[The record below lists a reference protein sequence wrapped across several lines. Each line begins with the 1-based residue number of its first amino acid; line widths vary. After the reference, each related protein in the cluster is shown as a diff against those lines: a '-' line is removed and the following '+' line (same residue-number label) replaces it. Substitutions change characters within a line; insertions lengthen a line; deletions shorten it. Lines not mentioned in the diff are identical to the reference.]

1 LHTVASTTLVIAGFL
16 VVISA
21 AQPFAARLHM
31 PFTVLLAA
39 VGVLVGGVA
48 TFLVDHLRLYPVL
61 DIAGPL
67 VQFPISAPVFLTVF
81 LPLLLFHAA
90 LTIDLREIARDAGPI
105 LTLAILAVF
114 AAAAAIGFGLSLAGV
129 PMTVGLLLGAIVA
142 TTDPA
147 AVIAIFRELGA
158 PPRLTR
164 LLEGESL
171 LNDAAAIVL
180 FGILVAMLAGGAQSS
195 IGLASVADAVR
206 EFATTFVGGLAFG
219 AVAGRLFGAA
229 LPWLGSSRTA
239 EVTLSVALPYIVY
252 IVGEQA
258 FDVSGVV
265 AVASAGLTAGAIGRV
280 RVRPGNWRY
289 IGRVWAQ
296 LDFWASSLI
305 FVMAAA
311 LVPRLLATVELR
323 HAWLLL
329 IAVAAALLSRVAV
342 LFGILPLLS
351 ALRLSQKVDGAYKLA
366 IAWGGLRGA
375 ITLALALALTEHP
388 SVDPE
393 IKQLVAVLATG
404 FVLFT
409 LLVNGLTLR
418 PVIRLLHLDRL
429 SPLNEALR
437 GKVLALSLADVRD
450 AVRQRAQT
458 YRIDPSVARSVAAD
472 YDRRIDEV
480 ASRPGLEQ
488 AICDDD
494 RLRIGLVALTNRE
507 RRIILDHHEQRTVSG
522 AAIEFLLHNTNRIL
536 DAARGEGREGYDRV
550 ASKLLA
556 FPRRFRMAH
565 FLHRT
570 LHIAGPLQREISIRF
585 EVLLTRR
592 LALEELAGF
601 VGARLEPLLG
611 RAVASELH
619 EVVAGRAEAIVRA
632 LDALRLQYKE
642 HARLLE
648 ARFLEQSGLQLLILH
663 YRDLFEEGLIGGE
676 LFDDLQQEHARQLPS
691 DRLPP
696 LDLGL
701 QAEQLIRSFSMFGG
715 LDETELKAVV
725 RVLRPRLL
733 VPDEVIIRKGERGRS
748 MFFIAS
754 GAVEVVLPG
763 QRVRLG
769 SGEFFGEMALLN
781 HGPRTADVVSLGYG
795 RVLELARADFRRFL
809 RNNPRARAEIEA
821 IAAERTRASARLT
834 GS

>member
-1 LHTVASTTLVIAGFL
+1 MHTIASTTLVIAAFL

-21 AQPFAARLHM
+21 VQPFAARLHV
-31 PFTVLLAA
+31 PFTVLLAC
-39 VGVLVGGVA
+39 VGVLVGGLSS
-48 TFLVDHLRLYPVL
+48 FLVRHLRLEPVL
-61 DIAGPL
+61 DIAEPL
-67 VQFPISAPVFLTVF
+67 ANLPISAPVFLIVF

-90 LTIDLREIARDAGPI
+90 LMIDLREIARDVWPI

-114 AAAAAIGFGLSLAGV
+114 AAAAAIGFGLSFAGV
-129 PMTVGLLLGAIVA
+129 PLLVGLLLGAIVA

-147 AVIAIFRELGA
+147 AVIAIFREVGA

-164 LLEGESL
+164 LVEGESL

-180 FGILVAMLAGGAQSS
+180 FGILVAMLAGGVQSS
-195 IGLASVADAVR
+195 ISHAVL
-206 EFATTFVGGLAFG
+206 EFATTFVGGIVLG

-252 IVGEQA
+252 LVSEH
-258 FDVSGVV
+258 FHVSGVV
-265 AVASAGLTAGAIGRV
+265 AVASAGLTAGAIARV
-280 RVRPGNWRY
+280 RVRPGNWRH
-289 IGRVWAQ
+289 IERVWAQ

-305 FVMAAA
+305 FIMAAA
-311 LVPRLLATVELR
+311 VVPRLVGAVEPW
-323 HAWLLL
+323 HAGLLL
-329 IAVAAALLSRVAV
+329 IAVAAALLSRAAV

-366 IAWGGLRGA
+366 ITWGGLRGA

-388 SVDPE
+388 NIDPA
-393 IKQLVAVLATG
+393 IKELVAVLATG

-418 PVIRLLHLDRL
+418 PVIRLLQLDRL

-437 GKVLALSLADVRD
+437 GKVLALSLVEVRD
-450 AVRQRAQT
+450 AVRQSAQN
-458 YRIDPSVARSVAAD
+458 YRIDPTAARSVAED
-472 YDRRIDEV
+472 YNRRIDELD
-480 ASRPGLEQ
+480 SRPDLDQ
-488 AICDDD
+488 AISDED
-494 RLRIGLVALTNRE
+494 RIRIGLVALTNRE

-522 AAIEFLLHNTNRIL
+522 AAVEQLLHNTNRIL
-536 DAARGEGREGYDRV
+536 DAARSEGREGYDRV
-550 ASKLLA
+550 ACQLLA
-556 FPRRFRMAH
+556 FPRRFRVAH

-592 LALEELAGF
+592 LALEELARFAGT
-601 VGARLEPLLG
+601 RLEPMLG
-611 RAVASELH
+611 RSIATALRGII
-619 EVVAGRAEAIVRA
+619 AGRAEEIVRA
-632 LDALRLQYKE
+632 LDALRLQYPE
-642 HARLLE
+642 HARTLE
-648 ARFLEQSGLQLLILH
+648 ARFLEQSGLQLLILR
-663 YRDLFEEGLIGGE
+663 YQDLFEEGLIGGE
-676 LFDDLQQEHARQLPS
+676 LFDDLQQEHARQLLS

-701 QAEQLIRSFSMFGG
+701 QTEQLIRSFPMFAG
-715 LDETELKAVV
+715 LDETELKAVI

-769 SGEFFGEMALLN
+769 SGDFFGEMALLN
-781 HGPRTADVVSLGYG
+781 RGPRTADVVSLGYG

-809 RNNPRARAEIEA
+809 RNYPRARAEIEST
-821 IAAERTRASARLT
+821 AAARTRDSARLT
-834 GS
+834 AS

>member
-1 LHTVASTTLVIAGFL
+1 LHTIASTTLVIAAFL
-16 VVISA
+16 LVISA
-21 AQPFAARLHM
+21 VQPLAARLHV
-31 PFTVLLAA
+31 PFTVLLAC
-39 VGVLVGGVA
+39 VGVLVGGLSS
-48 TFLVDHLRLYPVL
+48 FLVHHLRLEAVL
-61 DIAGPL
+61 EIAGPFSD
-67 VQFPISAPVFLTVF
+67 FPISAPVFLVVF

-90 LTIDLREIARDAGPI
+90 LMIDLREIAGDIAPI

-129 PMTVGLLLGAIVA
+129 PLVVGLLLGAIVA

-180 FGILVAMLAGGAQSS
+180 FGILVAMLTGGAQSS
-195 IGLASVADAVR
+195 VAEAVLD
-206 EFATTFVGGLAFG
+206 FATAFVGGLALG

-252 IVGEQA
+252 IVGENLN
-258 FDVSGVV
+258 VSGVV
-265 AVASAGLTAGAIGRV
+265 AVASAGLTAGAIARV
-280 RVRPGNWRY
+280 RVRPGNWRH
-289 IGRVWAQ
+289 IERVWAQ

-305 FVMAAA
+305 FIMAAA
-311 LVPRLLATVELR
+311 LVPRFLGGVEPWHGWLLA
-323 HAWLLL
+323 
-329 IAVAAALLSRVAV
+329 IAVAAALLSRAAV
-342 LFGILPLLS
+342 LFGVLPLLS
-351 ALRLSQKVDGAYKLA
+351 ALRLSQKIDGPYKLA
-366 IAWGGLRGA
+366 ITWGGLRGA

-388 SVDPE
+388 GIDPAV
-393 IKQLVAVLATG
+393 KQLVAVLATG

-418 PVIRLLHLDRL
+418 PVIHLLRLDRL

-437 GKVLALSLADVRD
+437 GKVLALSLAEVRD
-450 AVRQRAQT
+450 AMRQSARD
-458 YRIDPSVARSVAAD
+458 YRIDPLAARAVAED
-472 YDRRIDEV
+472 YERRIDELE
-480 ASRPGLEQ
+480 SRPDLEQ
-488 AICDDD
+488 AISDDD
-494 RLRIGLVALTNRE
+494 RIRIGLVALTNRE

-522 AAIEFLLHNTNRIL
+522 AAIERLLHNTNRIL
-536 DAARGEGREGYDRV
+536 DAARGEGREGYDR
-550 ASKLLA
+550 AARALLV
-556 FPRRFRMAH
+556 FPRGFRIAH

-570 LHIAGPLQREISIRF
+570 LRIAAPLQREISVRF
-585 EVLLTRR
+585 EMLLTRR
-592 LALEELAGF
+592 LVLEELARFAGI
-601 VGARLEPLLG
+601 RLEPMLG
-611 RAVASELH
+611 GAVATALREI
-619 EVVAGRAEAIVRA
+619 VARRAAETARA
-632 LDALRLQYKE
+632 LEALRLQYPE
-642 HARLLE
+642 HARTLE
-648 ARFLEQSGLQLLILH
+648 ARFLEQSGLQLLILR

-676 LFDDLQQEHARQLPS
+676 LFDDLRQDHARQLLS

-701 QAEQLIRSFSMFGG
+701 RSEQLIRSFPMFAN
-715 LDETELKAVV
+715 LDETELRAVA
-725 RVLRPRLL
+725 RILRPRLL
-733 VPDEVIIRKGERGRS
+733 VPDEVIIREGERGRS

-769 SGEFFGEMALLN
+769 SGDFFGEMALLARA
-781 HGPRTADVVSLGYG
+781 PRTADVVSLGYG

-809 RNNPRARAEIEA
+809 RNHPRARVEIEA
-821 IAAERTRASARLT
+821 TAAARTRASARLT
-834 GS
+834 AS

>member
-1 LHTVASTTLVIAGFL
+1 MQTIASTTLVIAAFL

-21 AQPFAARLHM
+21 VQPFAARLHI
-31 PFTVLLAA
+31 PFTVLLAC
-39 VGVLVGGVA
+39 VGVLVGGA
-48 TFLVDHLRLYPVL
+48 SSFLVHHLRLEPVL

-67 VQFPISAPVFLTVF
+67 ANLPVSAPVFLVVF
-81 LPLLLFHAA
+81 LPLLLFHGS
-90 LTIDLREIARDAGPI
+90 LMIDLREIARDMGPI
-105 LTLAILAVF
+105 LTMAVLAVF
-114 AAAAAIGFGLSLAGV
+114 AAAAAIGFGLSFAGV
-129 PMTVGLLLGAIVA
+129 PLLVGLLLGAIVA
-142 TTDPA
+142 TTDPS

-158 PPRLTR
+158 PPRLSR
-164 LLEGESL
+164 LVEGEAL

-180 FGILVAMLAGGAQSS
+180 FGILVVMLAGGAQSS
-195 IGLASVADAVR
+195 LAHAAL
-206 EFATTFVGGLAFG
+206 EFTTTFIGGIVLG

-252 IVGEQA
+252 VVGEHLH
-258 FDVSGVV
+258 VSGVV
-265 AVASAGLTAGAIGRV
+265 AVVSAGLTAGAIARV
-280 RVRPGNWRY
+280 RVRPGNWRH
-289 IGRVWAQ
+289 IERVWAQ

-311 LVPRLLATVELR
+311 LIPRLVSAVEPW
-323 HAWLLL
+323 HGWLLL
-329 IAVAAALLSRVAV
+329 IVVVAALLSRVAV

-388 SVDPE
+388 SIDPAV
-393 IKQLVAVLATG
+393 KHLVAVLATG

-418 PVIRLLHLDRL
+418 PVIRLLQLDRL

-437 GKVLALSLADVRD
+437 GKVLALSLAEVRD
-450 AVRQRAQT
+450 AVRQSARD
-458 YRIDPSVARSVAAD
+458 YRIDPVAARSVGEA
-472 YDRRIDEV
+472 YDRRIDEIE
-480 ASRPGLEQ
+480 SRPDLDQ
-488 AICDDD
+488 AIGDED
-494 RLRIGLVALTNRE
+494 RIRIGLVALTNRE

-522 AAIEFLLHNTNRIL
+522 AAIERLLHNTNRIL
-536 DAARGEGREGYDRV
+536 DVARGEGRAGYDRV
-550 ASKLLA
+550 ASRLLA
-556 FPRRFRMAH
+556 FTRGFRVAH

-592 LALEELAGF
+592 LALEELARFAGT
-601 VGARLEPLLG
+601 RLEPMLG
-611 RAVASELH
+611 RSVGAELR
-619 EVVAGRAEAIVRA
+619 EVVASRAEATVRA
-632 LDALRLQYKE
+632 LDALRLQYPE
-642 HARLLE
+642 HARTLE
-648 ARFLEQSGLQLLILH
+648 ARFLEQSGLQLLTLR
-663 YRDLFEEGLIGGE
+663 YQDLFEEGLIGGE
-676 LFDDLQQEHARQLPS
+676 LFDDLQQEHARQLLS

-701 QAEQLIRSFSMFGG
+701 RTEQLIRSFPMFAG
-715 LDETELKAVV
+715 LDETELRAVA

-769 SGEFFGEMALLN
+769 SGDFFGEMALLTRF
-781 HGPRTADVVSLGYG
+781 PRTADVVSLGYG
-795 RVLELARADFRRFL
+795 RVLELARTDFRRFL
-809 RNNPRARAEIEA
+809 RNHPRARAEIEA
-821 IAAERTRASARLT
+821 TAAARARLT
-834 GS
+834 AGLAG

>member
-1 LHTVASTTLVIAGFL
+1 LHTVASTTFVIAAFL
-16 VVISA
+16 IVISA
-21 AQPFAARLHM
+21 VQPLAARLHV
-31 PFTVLLAA
+31 PFTVLLAG
-39 VGVLVGGVA
+39 VGVLVGGLS
-48 TFLVDHLRLYPVL
+48 TFAVDHLRLAPVL

-67 VQFPISAPVFLTVF
+67 VDFPISAPVFLTVF

-90 LTIDLREIARDAGPI
+90 LTIDLREIAEDIGPI
-105 LTLAILAVF
+105 LTLAIVAVF

-129 PMTVGLLLGAIVA
+129 PLAVGLLLGAIVA

-147 AVIAIFRELGA
+147 AVIAIFHELGA

-180 FGILVAMLAGGAQSS
+180 FGVLVAKLAGGAES
-195 IGLASVADAVR
+195 SVAHAAL
-206 EFATTFVGGLAFG
+206 EFVIKFVGGLALG
-219 AVAGRLFGAA
+219 TIAGRLFGAA

-239 EVTLSVALPYIVY
+239 EVTLSVALPYVVY
-252 IVGEQA
+252 IVGEHA
-258 FDVSGVV
+258 FEVSGVV
-265 AVASAGLTAGAIGRV
+265 AVASAGLSAGAIARV
-280 RVRPGNWRY
+280 RVRPGNWRH
-289 IGRVWAQ
+289 IERVWAQ

-311 LVPRLLATVELR
+311 LVPRLVATVEPW
-323 HAWLLL
+323 HGWLLL
-329 IAVAAALLSRVAV
+329 IALAAALLSRAAV

-351 ALRLSQKVDGAYKLA
+351 ALRLSQKVSGAYKLA
-366 IAWGGLRGA
+366 ITWGGLRGA

-388 SVDPE
+388 GIAPE

-409 LLVNGLTLR
+409 LLVQGLTLR
-418 PVIRLLHLDRL
+418 PVIRLLQLDRL

-437 GKVLALSLADVRD
+437 GKVLALSLADVCD
-450 AVRQRAQT
+450 TVRQSARA
-458 YRIDPSVARSVAAD
+458 YRIDPAVARSVAAD
-472 YDRRIDEV
+472 YEQRMEEV
-480 ASRPGLEQ
+480 ASRPDLEQ

-494 RLRIGLVALTNRE
+494 RIRIGLVALANRE

-522 AAIEFLLHNTNRIL
+522 AAIEQLLHNTNRIL
-536 DAARGEGREGYDRV
+536 DAARAEGREGYERV
-550 ASKLLA
+550 ARKLLA
-556 FPRRFRMAH
+556 FTRRFRVAH

-570 LHIAGPLQREISIRF
+570 LRIAGPLQRAISVRF

-592 LALEELAGF
+592 LALAELARF
-601 VGARLEPLLG
+601 AETRLEPLFG
-611 RAVASELH
+611 RAVAAELR
-619 EVVAGRAEAIVRA
+619 EVVVERAEAIARG
-632 LDALRLQYKE
+632 LEALRLQYPE
-642 HARLLE
+642 HARMLE
-648 ARFLEQSGLQLLILH
+648 ARFLEQSGLQLLLLR

-676 LFDDLQQEHARQLPS
+676 LFEDLQQEHARRLMS
-691 DRLPP
+691 DHLPP

-701 QAEQLIRSFSMFGG
+701 RAEQLIRSFSMFAG

-733 VPDEVIIRKGERGRS
+733 VPDEVIIRRGERGRS

-763 QRVRLG
+763 PGPGQRVRLG
-769 SGEFFGEMALLN
+769 SGDFFGEMALLTR
-781 HGPRTADVVSLGYG
+781 GPRNADVVSLGYS

-809 RNNPRARAEIEA
+809 RDYPRARAEIEA
-821 IAAERTRASARLT
+821 TAAARSRAGARLT

>member
-1 LHTVASTTLVIAGFL
+1 MNTIASTTLVIAAFL

-21 AQPFAARLHM
+21 VQPIAARLHV
-31 PFTVLLAA
+31 PFTVLLAC
-39 VGVLVGGVA
+39 VGVLVGGVS
-48 TFLVDHLRLYPVL
+48 TFVVDHARLEPVL
-61 DIAGPL
+61 EIAGPL
-67 VQFPISAPVFLTVF
+67 ADLPISAPVFLTVF

-90 LTIDLREIARDAGPI
+90 LTIDMREIARDIGPI

-114 AAAAAIGFGLSLAGV
+114 AAAAAIGFGLSFAGV
-129 PMTVGLLLGAIVA
+129 PLAVGMLLGAIVA

-180 FGILVAMLAGGAQSS
+180 FGILIEMLAGGAQSS
-195 IGLASVADAVR
+195 ISDAALD
-206 EFATTFVGGLAFG
+206 FAATFVGGLAFG
-219 AVAGRLFGAA
+219 AVAGKLFGAA

-239 EVTLSVALPYIVY
+239 EVTLSLALPYIVY
-252 IVGEQA
+252 IVGEHVLH
-258 FDVSGVV
+258 VSGVV
-265 AVASAGLTAGAIGRV
+265 AVASAGLTAGTIARV
-280 RVRPGNWRY
+280 RVRPGNWRH
-289 IGRVWAQ
+289 IERVWAQ

-311 LVPRLLATVELR
+311 LVPRLLGAVELR

-329 IAVAAALLSRVAV
+329 IVVAAALLSRAAV
-342 LFGILPLLS
+342 LFGIMPILS

-366 IAWGGLRGA
+366 ITWGGLRGA

-388 SVDPE
+388 AVDPA

-409 LLVNGLTLR
+409 LLINGLTLR
-418 PVIRLLHLDRL
+418 PVIRLLQLDRL
-429 SPLNEALR
+429 SPLDEALR
-437 GKVLALSLADVRD
+437 CKVLALSLADVRD
-450 AVRQRAQT
+450 AVRESARA
-458 YRIDPSVARSVAAD
+458 YRIDHGAARSVTED
-472 YDRRIDEV
+472 YNRRIDEL
-480 ASRPGLEQ
+480 ASRPDLDQ
-488 AICDDD
+488 AISDDD
-494 RLRIGLVALTNRE
+494 RIRIGLVALTNRE
-507 RRIILDHHEQRTVSG
+507 RRIILDHHERRTVSG
-522 AAIEFLLHNTNRIL
+522 AAIEQLLHNTNRIL
-536 DAARGEGREGYDRV
+536 DAARSEGREGYDRI
-550 ASKLLA
+550 ACQLLA
-556 FPRRFRMAH
+556 FPRRFRVAH
-565 FLHRT
+565 LLHRT

-585 EVLLTRR
+585 EVLLTRH
-592 LALEELAGF
+592 LALEELAQF
-601 VGARLEPLLG
+601 AGARLEPMLG
-611 RAVASELH
+611 RS
-619 EVVAGRAEAIVRA
+619 VVAVLHKIIALRAEAIVRA
-632 LDALRLQYKE
+632 LDALRLQYPE
-642 HARLLE
+642 HARTLE
-648 ARFLEQSGLQLLILH
+648 ARFLEQSGLQLLILR

-676 LFDDLQQEHARQLPS
+676 LFDDLEQEHARQLLS

-701 QAEQLIRSFSMFGG
+701 QTEQLIRSFPMFAG

-748 MFFIAS
+748 MFFIES

-763 QRVRLG
+763 QRVQLG
-769 SGEFFGEMALLN
+769 SGDFFGEMALLSRGQRN
-781 HGPRTADVVSLGYG
+781 ADVVSLGYG

-809 RNNPRARAEIEA
+809 RNYPRARAEIETT
-821 IAAERTRASARLT
+821 AAARTRASERLT
-834 GS
+834 AS